1 MGQKRSALVTGAT
14 GFIGRHLVAR
24 LLADGWR
31 VRALVRGDPASRNL
45 DERAEPVAG
54 DLTRPASLSGAASGV
69 DVVLHAAC
77 ATAST
82 FASDREAE
90 RLFMRINRDGT
101 EAVAREASRAS
112 VRLVHL
118 SSTAAMGVGP
128 QSGVVDEQTPCRPLS
143 PYGRSKLAAEEVVQE
158 LVRDA
163 GLDAVI
169 VRPCMVAGPG
179 KRGGE
184 VRNLI
189 RMAGLGLVPLV
200 LGSED
205 AVKPIVF
212 VDDVVSA
219 VLLAAE
225 RGASGKVYLIH
236 DGVSHTVREIVGAA
250 GRVAGRRRPSIPVP
264 ALPLEAAA
272 AVFEA
277 VHRRIPSFDPPLTR
291 GRLDLLRATRR
302 ISIDRAREELGYEPR
317 WTDVEEMLRLSV

>member
-1 MGQKRSALVTGAT
+1 MSRLVEQ
-14 GFIGRHLVAR
+14 
-24 LLADGWR
+24 GWR
-31 VRALVRGDPASRNL
+31 VRALVRGDPASRSL

-69 DVVLHAAC
+69 DAVFHAAC

-101 EAVAREASRAS
+101 EAVAREAGRAS
-112 VRLVHL
+112 ARMVHL
-118 SSTAAMGVGP
+118 SSTAAMGTG
-128 QSGVVDEQTPCRPLS
+128 SERGVVDERTPCRPLS

-158 LVRDA
+158 LVRDE

-189 RMAGLGLVPLV
+189 RMAGLGLVPV
-200 LGSED
+200 VMGSED
-205 AVKPIVF
+205 AIKPIVF

-219 VLLAAE
+219 ALLAAD
-225 RGASGKVYLIH
+225 RGGAGRVYLIH
-236 DGVSHTVREIVGAA
+236 DGESHTVREIVRAA
-250 GRVAGRRRPSIPVP
+250 GRVAGRDRPSIPVP
-264 ALPLEAAA
+264 ALPLQAAA

-277 VHRRIPSFDPPLTR
+277 VHRRFPSFDPPLTR

-302 ISIDRAREELGYEPR
+302 ISIDRAREELGYDPR